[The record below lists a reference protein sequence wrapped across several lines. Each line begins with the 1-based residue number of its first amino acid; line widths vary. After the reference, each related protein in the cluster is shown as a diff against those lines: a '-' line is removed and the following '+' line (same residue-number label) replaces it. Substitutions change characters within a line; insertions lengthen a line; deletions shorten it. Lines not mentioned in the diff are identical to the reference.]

1 MWTPGRN
8 AFRWFAGIA
17 ACASLPVP
25 DSCAQSYPVKPVRM
39 VLGFSAGGLSDV
51 LARLMAPKLSEYL
64 GQSLVIENRP
74 GASGAIAT
82 QRVAASPADG
92 YTLLLMTAADTVTPA
107 LRAKLAYDL
116 ERDFA
121 PVTLVVIAPFVLLV
135 HPSVPAHNV
144 KELIALARSRPGKL
158 SYGSVGAGSTP
169 HLAGELLKAMAK
181 VDIVNVPYK
190 GGADNVIAAASGQ
203 VDMSF
208 ASIPSLLPLLE
219 AGKIRPL
226 AVTSARRASLLPAL
240 PTLDESG
247 FRGYDRS
254 SWQGVLA
261 PAGTPKDIIARLGAA
276 FGKVVDIPEM
286 NQALIKQ
293 GLEPQTNTP
302 DEFAAFIQ
310 RELAKNADLIKLI
323 GVKAE

>member
-1 MWTPGRN
+1 MATSARKALPLL
-8 AFRWFAGIA
+8 AGFI
-17 ACASLPVP
+17 ACAMLPAP
-25 DSCAQSYPVKPVRM
+25 AALAQGYPVKPVRM

-51 LARLMAPKLSEYL
+51 LARLISPKLSDHL
-64 GQSLVIENRP
+64 GQAMVVENRP
-74 GASGAIAT
+74 GASGALAT
-82 QRVAASPADG
+82 QRVATSPADG

-107 LRAKLAYDL
+107 LRANLPYDL

-121 PVTLVVIAPFVLLV
+121 PVSLVVIAPFVLLV
-135 HPSVPAHNV
+135 HPSVPARNA

-169 HLAGELLKAMAK
+169 HLAGELLKLMAK
-181 VDIVNVPYK
+181 VNIVNVPYK
-190 GGADNVIAAASGQ
+190 GGADNVIATASGQ

-219 AGKIRPL
+219 AGKVRPL
-226 AVTSARRASLLPAL
+226 AVTSAKRASLLPKL
-240 PTLDESG
+240 PTIDESG
-247 FRGYDRS
+247 LSGYDRS

-261 PAGTPKDIIARLGAA
+261 PAGVPKEIVARINTAIAR
-276 FGKVVDIPEM
+276 VVENPEI

-302 DEFAAFIQ
+302 EQFAAFI
-310 RELAKNADLIKLI
+310 RNELAKNADLIKLI
-323 GVKAE
+323 GARAE

>member
-1 MWTPGRN
+1 MRASSWQLFPV
-8 AFRWFAGIA
+8 FAGLIA
-17 ACASLPVP
+17 GVSAV
-25 DSCAQSYPVKPVRM
+25 DSVAQSYPVKPVRM

-51 LARLMAPKLSEYL
+51 LARLLAPKLSEQL
-64 GQSLVIENRP
+64 GQPLVIENRP
-74 GASGAIAT
+74 GASGSIAT
-82 QRVAASPADG
+82 QRVATSPADG

-107 LRAKLAYDL
+107 LRAKLGYDL

-135 HPSVPAHNV
+135 HPSVPARNV
-144 KELIALARSRPGKL
+144 KELIALARARPGKL

-169 HLAGELLKAMAK
+169 HLAGELMKAMAK
-181 VDIVNVPYK
+181 INIVNVPYK

-219 AGKIRPL
+219 AGRIRPL

-247 FRGYDRS
+247 LPGYDRS

-261 PAGTPKDIIARLGAA
+261 PAGVPKDIIARIVAVIGS
-276 FGKVVDIPEM
+276 VVDNPEVK
-286 NQALIKQ
+286 QLLIKQ
-293 GLEPQTNTP
+293 GLEPQTGTP
-302 DEFAAFIQ
+302 EQFGAFIR
-310 RELAKNADLIKLI
+310 RELAKNAELIRSI